1 MKKLSI
7 FNPLDKLRAGSQ
19 FSTRKGFTLIEL
31 LIVIVII
38 ATLAVTVFVA
48 LDPAKRVKDARDA
61 RRTSDVQS
69 ILTAIHQSIVDNKGN
84 PPTNLPAAGTER
96 MLGAGGGGVGQP
108 CEAAVATGGCAHLAS
123 TACANL
129 MIGTLNVS
137 RYLKTMPIDPTGGT
151 TYTLDKT
158 GYSVAVDTNN
168 IVTVKA
174 CGVEGS
180 TNIAASR

>member
-1 MKKLSI
+1 MKYLSKI
-7 FNPLDKLRAGSQ
+7 YQQKGNALSLS
-19 FSTRKGFTLIEL
+19 KGFTLIEL

-48 LDPAKRVKDARDA
+48 LDPAKRLKDTRDA

-69 ILTAIHQSIVDNKGN
+69 ILTAIHQSIVDNKGSM
-84 PPTNLPAAGTER
+84 PTNMPVAGTER
-96 MLGAGGGGVGQP
+96 MLGNGLGGVGQP
-108 CEAAVATGGCAHLAS
+108 CEAAVATGGCAHPAS
-123 TACANL
+123 TACADL
-129 MIGTLNVS
+129 MTGTLNVS
-137 RYLKTMPIDPTGGT
+137 KYLKTMSIDPLGGT
-151 TYTLDKT
+151 FTAAKT
-158 GYSVAVDTNN
+158 GYSVAVDANN